1 MSPQDRAL
9 ALDQLRS
16 GWRRL
21 EESVAGLT
29 EAQWNFRPS
38 EGVWSVKDCVEHVAA
53 VEDAVGKALRSA
65 KDGAAAHAASNT
77 DEVVMSASPDRRR
90 KIKASAD
97 FEPTGRGAFE
107 ETWKDCQASR
117 HRTIAFAETTSR
129 NLREI
134 VFPHPFLSRLDG
146 VQWLLALA
154 GHGERHRQQI
164 DELKQL
170 PEFPAPDGRHST

>member
-1 MSPQDRAL
+1 MNPQDRAL

-38 EGVWSVKDCVEHVAA
+38 EGIWSVKDCVEHVAA
-53 VEDAVGKALRSA
+53 VEDAVRKALLGA
-65 KDGAAAHAASNT
+65 KAGAAAHTASNT
-77 DEVVMSASPDRRR
+77 DEVVMSASPNRAK
-90 KIKASAD
+90 KIKTGAD
-97 FEPTGRGAFE
+97 FEPTDHWTFE
-107 ETWKDCQASR
+107 ETWKNCEASR
-117 HRTIAFAETTSR
+117 NRTLAFADTTTR

-134 VFPHPFLSRLDG
+134 VLPHPFLNKLDG

-164 DELKQL
+164 EELKQS
-170 PEFPAPDGRHST
+170 PDFPAPDGRHST